1 MTAPADPAQL
11 DLVTRPMARVG
22 NSGASSAP
30 HIHIQAQT
38 LPPGI
43 ADHDDRRSAAA
54 EDPAHLSVAVPRG
67 QPGPGSNK
75 FLADSR

>member
-11 DLVTRPMARVG
+11 DLVPRPMARVG
-22 NSGASSAP
+22 NCGASGAP

-38 LPPGI
+38 LHPGI
-43 ADHDDRRSAAA
+43 TDHDDRRSAAA
-54 EDPAHLSVAVPRG
+54 EDPAHLSDAVPRG

>member
-43 ADHDDRRSAAA
+43 ADHDDRRSA
-54 EDPAHLSVAVPRG
+54 SC
-67 QPGPGSNK
+67 
-75 FLADSR
+75 